1 MADRALVFIG
11 NYTSG
16 DDAAIY
22 YGEADPASG
31 GLRIHG
37 RTPCE
42 DSPSFLALHPN
53 GRYLYAANEVSHFDG
68 AGAVSAFAVDADS
81 GALTFLNLQ
90 PTGGSAPC
98 HNTVDHSG
106 RFVLSA
112 NYGGGSVSM
121 HPVRDDGSLGEI
133 SDFHQHEGS
142 SVDPGRQQGPHA
154 HSINVDPGNG
164 FAFCAD
170 LGLDEVLVYALD
182 LEAGRLVPHGAGRV
196 TPGAGPRHMAFHPN
210 RRFAYVINEIS
221 NTITVFARGE
231 DGGSLTEVEEVT
243 TLPAGYA
250 ETTHTSDIHLSSD
263 GRFLYGSNRGHDSIA
278 AFAVDSGSGR
288 LTLLGHAP
296 VPSAPRNFAIDPT
309 GRWLYSGG
317 HNTDR
322 IAVLRVDDSGRL
334 EDTGQGVD
342 TPSPVCIKMLR

>member
-1 MADRALVFIG
+1 MADRVLVFIG

-16 DDAAIY
+16 DDAAIH
-22 YGEADPASG
+22 YGEADPDSG
-31 GLRIHG
+31 ALRIHG

-42 DSPSFLALHPN
+42 DSPSFLALHPK
-53 GRYLYAANEVSHFDG
+53 GRFLYAVNEVSHFDG
-68 AGAVSAFAVDADS
+68 GGAVSAFAIDADS

-90 PTGGSAPC
+90 PTGGPGPC
-98 HNTVDHSG
+98 HTTVDHSG
-106 RFVLSA
+106 RCVLSA

-182 LEAGRLVPHGAGRV
+182 LEAGRLVPHGAGQV

-210 RRFAYVINEIS
+210 RRFAYVINEMS
-221 NTITVFARGE
+221 NTITVFARNE
-231 DGGSLTEVEEVT
+231 DGGSLAEVEEVT

-250 ETTHTSDIHLSSD
+250 ETTHTSDIHLSAD

-278 AFAVDSGSGR
+278 AFAVHAGSGR
-288 LTLLGHAP
+288 LTALGHAP

-317 HNTDR
+317 HHTDR
-322 IAVLRVDDSGRL
+322 IAVLRVDGSGRL
-334 EDTGQGVD
+334 QDTGEGVE